1 MYCSL
6 GSRAGVE
13 SFLRSPE
20 IPSKRPAAYKVC
32 RHCVCQC
39 NARTAVPPVR
49 QHSLRGLSCFAVD
62 RCECLVRAHFLRT
75 ALAKPMP
82 KDLSSEDIR
91 HFPLNLSGLH
101 LHKNSADPFPPSA
114 LSYPVVF
121 PLPSSYIPVASNLE
135 DRAIAT
141 PEVVRRIA

>member
-1 MYCSL
+1 
-6 GSRAGVE
+6 
-13 SFLRSPE
+13 
-20 IPSKRPAAYKVC
+20 
-32 RHCVCQC
+32 
-39 NARTAVPPVR
+39 
-49 QHSLRGLSCFAVD
+49 
-62 RCECLVRAHFLRT
+62 
-75 ALAKPMP
+75 MP

-141 PEVVRRIA
+141 PEVVRSRSLRHSSSTLHVSAIIVEDPE